1 MMIEKSGSIRLKDI
15 PIPSGATPE
24 QRELAQGMVR
34 VNHLYRSALKVA
46 VTQMEILDEEF
57 AILPFTTSS
66 TASRRWRAS
75 AISCAAGAT
84 TSPSTISMPTY
95 RT

>member
-46 VTQMEILDEEF
+46 VTQMEILD
-57 AILPFTTSS
+57 
-66 TASRRWRAS
+66 
-75 AISCAAGAT
+75 
-84 TSPSTISMPTY
+84 
-95 RT
+95 